1 MTTEAEQVLV
11 VDLDKPLGKLKALHG
26 VCNGPYVLGSHTAN
40 MAKLHAE
47 AAFPHVRL
55 HDCHW
60 PNPNVVDVPCIFPL
74 FHADPDDPAN
84 YVFAPTDD
92 YLEAIVKNGSQIIYR
107 LGVSI
112 EHKTAYYIHP
122 PKDFG
127 KWSKI
132 CVNIIRH
139 CNDGWANGFRHNIR
153 YWEIWNE
160 AEGNAMWRGTR
171 QQYFNLYEIA
181 AKAIK
186 AHDPKLK
193 VGGPAACDAESEY
206 SAEFVAFCRT
216 RQLPLDFYSWH
227 IYTDSPKQLL
237 RKVGIAR
244 KLLDEKGFVATE
256 SHMNEWRPIIDGRL
270 SAKDGQPPTTVDGAF
285 PAARDGQALT
295 TVEEAFARNRNHESA
310 AFAANVLMQLQDAP
324 LDVANYYTADDSPW
338 SMFNE
343 FGVPGKVFF
352 AFKAFR
358 LLLDCPNRLAVEGAL
373 GTDEVSALAG
383 ISDDRQTA
391 AFMVSNY
398 RGQPRQL
405 VVKLK
410 GLPPANGGRME
421 TFLVDETHELEKMGD
436 EPLDGANPVVNLR
449 LPPGTVWLVKL
460 KHVPPAAR
468 TRADSGG
475 PVSTPAV

>member
-1 MTTEAEQVLV
+1 M
-11 VDLDKPLGKLKALHG
+11 KHKKALQIDFGSTTGRIKPVNG
-26 VCNGPYVLGSHTAN
+26 VCNGPYVLGSHTSN
-40 MAKLHAE
+40 MEKLHAE

-84 YVFAPTDD
+84 YIFAPTDD
-92 YLEAIVKNGSQIIYR
+92 YLAAIVKNGAEIIYR

-127 KWSKI
+127 KWARI

-139 CNDGWANGFRHNIR
+139 YNEGWANGFRHNIR

-160 AEGNAMWRGTR
+160 AEHSAMWRGTL
-171 QQYFNLYEIA
+171 QQYFELYETA

-186 AHDPKLK
+186 AHDPKLM
-193 VGGPAACDAESEY
+193 VGGPAACTPARY
-206 SAEFVAFCRT
+206 SAEFIAFCRA

-227 IYTDSPKQLL
+227 IYTDSPKVVL
-237 RKVGIAR
+237 RKVVIAR
-244 KLLDEKGFVATE
+244 KLLDENGFAATE

-270 SAKDGQPPTTVDGAF
+270 VAKEGPPTTVDGAF
-285 PAARDGQALT
+285 PAASAAQPLT
-295 TVEEAFARNRNHESA
+295 TVEEAFASNRNHEAA
-310 AFAANVLMQLQDAP
+310 AFSANVLMQLQDAP
-324 LDVANYYTADDSPW
+324 LNVANYYTADDSPW

-358 LLLDCPNRLAVEGAL
+358 RMLDTPNRVAVEGEL
-373 GTDEVSALAG
+373 GADEVSALAG
-383 ISDDRQTA
+383 VSDDRKSA
-391 AFMVSNY
+391 AIMVSNY
-398 RGQPRQL
+398 RGPASKFSIR
-405 VVKLK
+405 LK
-410 GLPPANGGRME
+410 GLPLTGEIRAECYR
-421 TFLVDETHELEKMGD
+421 LDEQHDLAQVSEEVVKGKDPVLI
-436 EPLDGANPVVNLR
+436 LDI
-449 LPPGTVWLVKL
+449 PPSTVWLVSL
-460 KHVPPAAR
+460 KCP
-468 TRADSGG
+468 
-475 PVSTPAV
+475 